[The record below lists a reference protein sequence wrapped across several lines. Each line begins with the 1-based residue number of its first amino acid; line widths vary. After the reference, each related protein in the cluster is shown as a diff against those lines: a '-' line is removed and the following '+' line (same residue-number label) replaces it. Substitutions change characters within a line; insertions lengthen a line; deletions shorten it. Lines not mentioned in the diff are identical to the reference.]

1 MKGRW
6 RQIVLYH
13 IGVNVGVTSSIGA
26 SLADPGETLP
36 GDFGGLLGRIYNK
49 KLCVWENLGGLG
61 GRETLQVHSRI
72 DVNQGADISPHS
84 TLEGKLSSGPL
95 SGPHRIIDNE
105 QEARD

>member
-1 MKGRW
+1 MASDSAVPYRCQCRCDFKYWSIPCRPRRDPPG
-6 RQIVLYH
+6 
-13 IGVNVGVTSSIGA
+13 GV
-26 SLADPGETLP
+26 
-36 GDFGGLLGRIYNK
+36 GGLLGRIYNK

-105 QEARD
+105 REARD